1 MVRHLRRTV
10 GALEITWSKA
20 DTRPRLA
27 ASPALRPL
35 SRPTFALRRIAA
47 LANVVRAVPFST
59 PRTRRRE
66 MGRQIPEAARPL
78 GAASA
83 MGPTAM
89 ATASVARTG
98 AGPADTL
105 ASLYAGP
112 LAIGPTGPAV
122 NRRPVN
128 RLRPTALAEVS
139 LAVAAT
145 RRRPFSARRRATLLR
160 RVDRHDDRSVLRLVE
175 GALRRHQ
182 AVVPSLSRRTR
193 Q

>member
-1 MVRHLRRTV
+1 M
-10 GALEITWSKA
+10 
-20 DTRPRLA
+20 
-27 ASPALRPL
+27 
-35 SRPTFALRRIAA
+35 
-47 LANVVRAVPFST
+47 
-59 PRTRRRE
+59 
-66 MGRQIPEAARPL
+66 
-78 GAASA
+78 
-83 MGPTAM
+83 
-89 ATASVARTG
+89 ARTG